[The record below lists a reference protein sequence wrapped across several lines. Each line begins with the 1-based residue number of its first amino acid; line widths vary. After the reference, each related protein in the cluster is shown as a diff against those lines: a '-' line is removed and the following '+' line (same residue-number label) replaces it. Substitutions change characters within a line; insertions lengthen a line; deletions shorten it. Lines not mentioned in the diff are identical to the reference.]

1 MSQPTIRKF
10 HECFQIVKD
19 PRVKGRCDHSLH
31 TILFLVVS
39 AVIADADGPA
49 EIEDFGNQ
57 KREWLEQFVDLENG
71 IPSHDTIGRVLS
83 LIKPIEF
90 QQALI
95 EWTNQL
101 RQDHG
106 SGEPVLIQIDGKTS
120 RGSYTNKEKSDAL
133 HIVGAWAS
141 EHGLALGQVAVDSKT
156 NEIKAIP
163 KLLELLDLREAIVTI
178 DAMGCQRAI
187 AKQIVEAGGDY
198 IFAVKENHP
207 KLSEAIT
214 QTFVDAH
221 EEGLVESGVRSKS
234 ARAKTRGRFEDRF
247 YAVSSIPDSL
257 RELTDQWPGAKSIG
271 QAITT
276 IEKGDQSSVEV
287 RYFLSS
293 REARVNEFAKSVRSH
308 WSIESMHWVL
318 DVVFHEDASRIRTG
332 NAIENMSFARRFVT
346 SLLKQDT
353 SRGSLKGK
361 RKKAGWNTDFLEILL
376 FGASF

>member
-1 MSQPTIRKF
+1 MKKR
-10 HECFQIVKD
+10 
-19 PRVKGRCDHSLH
+19 
-31 TILFLVVS
+31 
-39 AVIADADGPA
+39 IARSY
-49 EIEDFGNQ
+49 Q
-57 KREWLEQFVDLENG
+57 T
-71 IPSHDTIGRVLS
+71 PSRRST
-83 LIKPIEF
+83 
-90 QQALI
+90 
-95 EWTNQL
+95 
-101 RQDHG
+101 
-106 SGEPVLIQIDGKTS
+106 
-120 RGSYTNKEKSDAL
+120 
-133 HIVGAWAS
+133 IVGC
-141 EHGLALGQVAVDSKT
+141 
-156 NEIKAIP
+156 NI
-163 KLLELLDLREAIVTI
+163 R
-178 DAMGCQRAI
+178 
-187 AKQIVEAGGDY
+187 
-198 IFAVKENHP
+198 
-207 KLSEAIT
+207 
-214 QTFVDAH
+214 
-221 EEGLVESGVRSKS
+221 